1 MINIVKT
8 IKGKEISKLNAIKSG
23 LYLKFSDFFPCN
35 LCINRDK
42 CKDFIPGGSCSIDA
56 ELFNQL
62 VTTEVDE
69 LKVLDQLINYNL
81 VRLSRATEQSRDR
94 PDHIELSR
102 ISAEIRNLVQTRFII
117 KRKLLDGE
125 TENGRIKILQP
136 LPKQSQLLLFQKE

>member
-1 MINIVKT
+1 MAKT
-8 IKGKEISKLNAIKSG
+8 KEGKEISKMNAVKNG

-35 LCINRDK
+35 LCVNRNT
-42 CKDFIPGGSCSIDA
+42 CPDFEPGGSCSIDS

-69 LKVLDQLINYNL
+69 LKVLDQLINYNI

-102 ISAEIRNLVQTRFII
+102 ISAEIRNLIQARFII
-117 KRKLLDGE
+117 KRRIEGE
-125 TENGRIKILQP
+125 KENARAKMLQP
-136 LPKQSQLLLFQKE
+136 LSDKSQLCLFQKE